1 MINIG
6 IIGVG
11 RWGTNY
17 LRVFNELS
25 NANVKWIC
33 ATKKSTLIQAL
44 RSVKLKNKVK
54 STTDYKDILKDRE
67 VDAVAI
73 ASSGS
78 THYKFSKEALQHNK
92 HVLVEKP
99 VAFSSRDVKNLIR
112 ISNKTGKVL
121 MAGHLHLYNSGIQ
134 KLKSDIAN
142 GAFGKVSQTHFSHFG
157 NGPIRSDMSALWD
170 FFTHS
175 VSIILYLFD
184 KMPVSVGADGL
195 SYIKKGNEDMVA
207 MNLKLP
213 SGISAVS
220 IGSWLYPIKKMEII
234 VIGDKKYAAFDDY
247 AEKDKLK
254 YYDVSDKKE
263 RFVAPRIKNTRPL
276 TMELHHFL
284 DCIENKKQPVSNG
297 FEALKVVKV
306 LECAQRSLENEGVE
320 IYVA

>member
-44 RSVKLKNKVK
+44 SSVQLKNKVK

-78 THYKFSKEALQHNK
+78 THYKFSKEALLCRK

-112 ISNKTGKVL
+112 MSNKTQKVL
-121 MAGHLHLYNSGIQ
+121 MAGHLHLYNAGIQ
-134 KLKSDIAN
+134 KLKSEIAN
-142 GAFGKVSQTHFSHFG
+142 GTFGKISQIHFSHFG

-175 VSIILYLFD
+175 VSVILYLFD

-195 SYIKKGNEDMVA
+195 YYIKKGNEDMVA

-234 VIGDKKYAAFDDY
+234 VIGDKKYAVFDDY

-254 YYDVSDKKE
+254 YCDANDKKE

-276 TMELHHFL
+276 TMELQHFL
-284 DCIENKKQPVSNG
+284 DCIENKKQPVTNG

-306 LECAQRSLENEGVE
+306 LECAQRSLTNEGIE
-320 IYVA
+320 INVA